1 MTDLAGKIEAI
12 DRRLADTDIYRKD
25 PDEAARLAQ
34 LRARRAEK
42 LAQAEEIWLE
52 LSELSAKLEAAE

>member
-1 MTDLAGKIEAI
+1 MADLTKRIEAI
-12 DRRLADTDIYRKD
+12 DRRLADTDLYARN

-42 LAQAEEIWLE
+42 LDKAEEIWLQLNTMTE
-52 LSELSAKLEAAE
+52 KLEVAE